1 MGRPA
6 TIGPGNSARAYR
18 VIEKDALFA
27 QLIDSDFAGG
37 VSDTEGWVFRAA
49 YAPVAELDAQRDVL
63 PEQANMDVPNS
74 VGQTDVD
81 YDRLQL
87 DFNVKF

>member
-1 MGRPA
+1 M
-6 TIGPGNSARAYR
+6 YQ

-37 VSDTEGWVFRAA
+37 VSDVEGWTLRAG
-49 YAPVAELDAQRDVL
+49 YAPVKNWAINATYFFDNKLNRDK
-63 PEQANMDVPNS
+63 ANS

-81 YDRLQL
+81 YNRLQV